1 MNIQHRKIDMN
12 QEEKIA
18 KGRSILKMKVAMKYK
33 QECKDPDLVKIP
45 LEGLHAVALQQIG
58 EQESYIQEL
67 EDKIVQLEKE
77 LTKKE
82 AKVALT
88 RQENKKIAQE
98 VRREEV
104 IEKIYKDACAFKTE
118 NKRLKE
124 EIKTLIGKLC
134 IKSCEVES
142 LKDQLKALS

>member
-1 MNIQHRKIDMN
+1 MT

-18 KGRSILKMKVAMKYK
+18 KGRSLLKMRVAMKYK
-33 QECKDPDLVKIP
+33 QECNDPDLVKIP
-45 LEGLHAVALQQIG
+45 LEGLHSIALQQIG

-67 EDKIVQLEKE
+67 EEKIIMLEKE
-77 LTKKE
+77 LVKKE
-82 AKVALT
+82 AKVTLT
-88 RQENKKIAQE
+88 RQENRKIAQE

>member
-1 MNIQHRKIDMN
+1 MT
-12 QEEKIA
+12 QEEKIT
-18 KGRSILKMKVAMKYK
+18 KGRSLLKMRVAMKYK
-33 QECKDPDLVKIP
+33 QECNDPDLVKIP
-45 LEGLHAVALQQIG
+45 LEGLHSIALQQIG

-67 EDKIVQLEKE
+67 EEKIIMLEKE
-77 LTKKE
+77 LVKKE

-88 RQENKKIAQE
+88 RQENRKIAQE

>member
-1 MNIQHRKIDMN
+1 MT

-18 KGRSILKMKVAMKYK
+18 KGRSLLKMRVAMKYK

-45 LEGLHAVALQQIG
+45 LEGLHSIALQQIG

-67 EDKIVQLEKE
+67 EEKIIMLEKE
-77 LTKKE
+77 LVKKE

-88 RQENKKIAQE
+88 RQENRKIAQE

-118 NKRLKE
+118 NKRLRE

-134 IKSCEVES
+134 IKNCEVES
-142 LKDQLKALS
+142 LRNQLNALS

>member
-1 MNIQHRKIDMN
+1 MT

-18 KGRSILKMKVAMKYK
+18 KGRSLLKMRVAIKYK
-33 QECKDPDLVKIP
+33 QECNDPDLVKIP
-45 LEGLHAVALQQIG
+45 LEGLHSIALQQIG

-67 EDKIVQLEKE
+67 EEKIIMLEKE
-77 LTKKE
+77 LVKKE

-88 RQENKKIAQE
+88 RQENRKIAQE

>member
-1 MNIQHRKIDMN
+1 
-12 QEEKIA
+12 
-18 KGRSILKMKVAMKYK
+18 MKYK
-33 QECKDPDLVKIP
+33 QECNDPDLVKIP
-45 LEGLHAVALQQIG
+45 LEGLHSIALQQIG

-67 EDKIVQLEKE
+67 EEKIIMLEKE
-77 LTKKE
+77 LVKKE
-82 AKVALT
+82 AKVTLT
-88 RQENKKIAQE
+88 RQENRKIAQE